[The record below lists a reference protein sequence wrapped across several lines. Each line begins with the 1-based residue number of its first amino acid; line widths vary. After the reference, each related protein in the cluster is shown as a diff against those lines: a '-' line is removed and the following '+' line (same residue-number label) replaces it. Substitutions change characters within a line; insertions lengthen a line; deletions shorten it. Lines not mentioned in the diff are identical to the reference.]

1 MSEESDGETVIV
13 RISSLHFTGHSSPTR
28 YMAKPKSRKSGP
40 VNPTVFEQARDELF
54 QHIMTC
60 GVVGADH
67 EHQTEWF
74 DETLKY
80 FAERYPELG
89 ESQLTELRKLG
100 ERFAQPPK
108 ARASA

>member
-1 MSEESDGETVIV
+1 
-13 RISSLHFTGHSSPTR
+13 
-28 YMAKPKSRKSGP
+28 MAKPKSRRSTPTGP
-40 VNPTVFEQARDELF
+40 TPFEQARDELF

-60 GVVGADH
+60 GVVGADL
-67 EHQTEWF
+67 EHQGEWF
-74 DETLKY
+74 DDTMKY

-89 ESQLTELRKLG
+89 EPQMNELRKLG

>member
-1 MSEESDGETVIV
+1 
-13 RISSLHFTGHSSPTR
+13 
-28 YMAKPKSRKSGP
+28 MAKSKSGKSTP
-40 VNPTVFEQARDELF
+40 AIPTPFEQARDELF

-60 GVVGADH
+60 GVVGADL
-67 EHQTEWF
+67 EHQHEWF
-74 DETLKY
+74 DDTMKY

-89 ESQLTELRKLG
+89 EGQMNELRKLG

>member
-1 MSEESDGETVIV
+1 MAKSKSGK
-13 RISSLHFTGHSSPTR
+13 SSP
-28 YMAKPKSRKSGP
+28 AIPSP
-40 VNPTVFEQARDELF
+40 FEQARDELF

-60 GVVGADH
+60 GVVGADL
-67 EHQTEWF
+67 EHQHEWF
-74 DETLKY
+74 VDTMKY

-89 ESQLTELRKLG
+89 EVQMNELRKLG

>member
-1 MSEESDGETVIV
+1 
-13 RISSLHFTGHSSPTR
+13 
-28 YMAKPKSRKSGP
+28 MAKSKSGKSSQAI
-40 VNPTVFEQARDELF
+40 PTPFEQARDELF

-60 GVVGADH
+60 GVVGADL
-67 EHQTEWF
+67 EHQHEWF
-74 DETLKY
+74 DETMKY

-89 ESQLTELRKLG
+89 EVQVNDLRKLG